1 MSSACPNICSA
12 QLTQQPNT
20 VITNPFRLPS
30 CHRVQPSFTT
40 RRARCRPASL
50 SCRHEPGSPST
61 AQAAGN
67 DTQQQKAQALSGTAL
82 KAIALLAALNVLSSP
97 ALADLQTV
105 PASQATEFAK
115 PIPKQ
120 KTDKGFVALL
130 FAGGAASIFGAAVLL
145 EKNSKLFPA
154 IHKAN
159 QVMREAALRSKGQ
172 SLAEQAVTDLE
183 QQDNTRLQRSV
194 EAGLASAQARVLPDS
209 GDGSSASTSRAADI
223 EADGSQSAGGVSSAN
238 GVSQQSHNDAQS
250 GSSASSSSA
259 RPKGSQLSAAEKQKK
274 AVNSVS

>member
-1 MSSACPNICSA
+1 
-12 QLTQQPNT
+12 
-20 VITNPFRLPS
+20 
-30 CHRVQPSFTT
+30 
-40 RRARCRPASL
+40 
-50 SCRHEPGSPST
+50 
-61 AQAAGN
+61 
-67 DTQQQKAQALSGTAL
+67 
-82 KAIALLAALNVLSSP
+82 
-97 ALADLQTV
+97 
-105 PASQATEFAK
+105 
-115 PIPKQ
+115 
-120 KTDKGFVALL
+120 
-130 FAGGAASIFGAAVLL
+130 
-145 EKNSKLFPA
+145 
-154 IHKAN
+154 
-159 QVMREAALRSKGQ
+159 MREAALRSKVQDLECVPPADAKCTFNHILQPHVLQGQ